1 MEQNNNSELR
11 LKGIDI
17 SYHNGEINFSK
28 VKTQVDFIIMRS
40 GYGTKTANS
49 KEVKFDIYYEEAKK
63 HNIPIGT
70 YWYSYANTPEEALVE
85 AQTFLNKVKGKK
97 FEYPVFYDVE
107 EKSILNQGK
116 EIVSKII
123 KTFLEEVEKNGYLV
137 GLYSSASYLENLV
150 DDEIKDKYIIWVA
163 QWGKNIDK
171 PKYNGK
177 WDIWQYSSKGHIDGV
192 QSQNVDLDFSNK
204 NFEEIVKEQG
214 KNGY

>member
-1 MEQNNNSELR
+1 M

-17 SYHNGEINFSK
+17 SYHNGEIDFSK
-28 VKTQVDFIIMRS
+28 VKSQVDFRIIHS
-40 GYGTKTANS
+40 GYGTKTTDS

-63 HNIPIGT
+63 NNIPIGT

-171 PKYNGK
+171 PRYNGK

-214 KNGY
+214 KNGYKKI

>member
-1 MEQNNNSELR
+1 M

-17 SYHNGEINFSK
+17 SYHNGEIDFSK
-28 VKTQVDFIIMRS
+28 VKSQVDFIIMRS
-40 GYGTKTANS
+40 GYGKKTIDS

-63 HNIPIGT
+63 NNIPTGT

-163 QWGKNIDK
+163 HWGKNIDK
-171 PKYNGK
+171 PRYNGK

>member
-1 MEQNNNSELR
+1 M

-17 SYHNGEINFSK
+17 SYHNGEIDFSK
-28 VKTQVDFIIMRS
+28 VKPQVDFIIMRS
-40 GYGTKTANS
+40 GYGKKTTDS

-63 HNIPIGT
+63 NNIPIGT

>member
-1 MEQNNNSELR
+1 M

-17 SYHNGEINFSK
+17 SYHNGEIDFSK
-28 VKTQVDFIIMRS
+28 VKSQVDFIIMRS
-40 GYGTKTANS
+40 GYGKKTTDS

-63 HNIPIGT
+63 NNIPIGT

-171 PKYNGK
+171 PRYNGK

-214 KNGY
+214 KNGYKKI

>member
-1 MEQNNNSELR
+1 M

-17 SYHNGEINFSK
+17 SYHNGEIDFSK
-28 VKTQVDFIIMRS
+28 VKSQVDFIIMRS
-40 GYGTKTANS
+40 GYGKKTTDS

-63 HNIPIGT
+63 NNIPIGT

-107 EKSILNQGK
+107 ENSILNQGK

-171 PKYNGK
+171 PRYNGK

>member
-1 MEQNNNSELR
+1 M

-17 SYHNGEINFSK
+17 SYHNGEIDFSK
-28 VKTQVDFIIMRS
+28 VKSQVDFIIMRS
-40 GYGTKTANS
+40 GYGKKTTDS

-63 HNIPIGT
+63 NNIPIGT

>member
-1 MEQNNNSELR
+1 M

-17 SYHNGEINFSK
+17 SYHNGEIDFSK
-28 VKTQVDFIIMRS
+28 VKSQVDFIIMRS
-40 GYGTKTANS
+40 GYGKKTTDS

-63 HNIPIGT
+63 YNIPIGT

-171 PKYNGK
+171 PRYNGK

>member
-1 MEQNNNSELR
+1 M

-17 SYHNGEINFSK
+17 SYHNGEIDFSK
-28 VKTQVDFIIMRS
+28 VKSHVDFIIMRS
-40 GYGTKTANS
+40 GYGKKTTDS

-63 HNIPIGT
+63 NNIPIGT

-171 PKYNGK
+171 PRYNGK

-204 NFEEIVKEQG
+204 NFEEIVKEQS

>member
-1 MEQNNNSELR
+1 M

-17 SYHNGEINFSK
+17 SYHNGEIDFSK
-28 VKTQVDFIIMRS
+28 VKSQVDFIIMRS
-40 GYGTKTANS
+40 GYGKKTTDS

-63 HNIPIGT
+63 NNIPIGT

-192 QSQNVDLDFSNK
+192 QSQKVDLDFSNK

>member
-1 MEQNNNSELR
+1 M

-17 SYHNGEINFSK
+17 SYHNGEIDFSK
-28 VKTQVDFIIMRS
+28 VKSQVDFIIMRS
-40 GYGTKTANS
+40 GYGKKTTDS

-63 HNIPIGT
+63 NNIPIGT

-177 WDIWQYSSKGHIDGV
+177 WDIWQYTSKGHIDGV

>member
-1 MEQNNNSELR
+1 M
-11 LKGIDI
+11 LKVIDI
-17 SYHNGEINFSK
+17 SYHNGEIDFSK
-28 VKTQVDFIIMRS
+28 VKSQVDFIIMRS
-40 GYGTKTANS
+40 GYGKKTTDS

-63 HNIPIGT
+63 NNIPIGT

>member
-1 MEQNNNSELR
+1 M
-11 LKGIDI
+11 I
-17 SYHNGEINFSK
+17 
-28 VKTQVDFIIMRS
+28 FI
-40 GYGTKTANS
+40 TK
-49 KEVKFDIYYEEAKK
+49 KPKK
-63 HNIPIGT
+63 NNIPIGT

>member
-1 MEQNNNSELR
+1 M
-11 LKGIDI
+11 
-17 SYHNGEINFSK
+17 
-28 VKTQVDFIIMRS
+28 
-40 GYGTKTANS
+40 
-49 KEVKFDIYYEEAKK
+49 
-63 HNIPIGT
+63 
-70 YWYSYANTPEEALVE
+70 
-85 AQTFLNKVKGKK
+85 
-97 FEYPVFYDVE
+97 
-107 EKSILNQGK
+107 
-116 EIVSKII
+116 SKII

>member
-1 MEQNNNSELR
+1 MPSIKLT
-11 LKGIDI
+11 GIDI
-17 SYHNGEINFSK
+17 SYHNGEIDFSK
-28 VKTQVDFIIMRS
+28 IKSKVDFIIMRS
-40 GYGTKTANS
+40 GYGKKTTGS

-63 HNIPIGT
+63 NNIPIGT

-171 PKYNGK
+171 PRYNGK

>member
-1 MEQNNNSELR
+1 M

-17 SYHNGEINFSK
+17 SYHNGEIDFSK
-28 VKTQVDFIIMRS
+28 VKSQVDFIIIRS
-40 GYGTKTANS
+40 GYGTKTTDS

-63 HNIPIGT
+63 NNIPIGT

-171 PKYNGK
+171 PRYNGK

-214 KNGY
+214 KNCY